1 MSKEIK
7 KIFRQHTAGAV
18 AFCVVLAIVVVAL
31 LAPYVAPRD
40 PYEYD
45 VQRRFEPPSED
56 YLAGTDNMGRCV
68 LSRVIWGAR
77 ISLQVGLVAVLIGAF
92 LGLIMGVVAGYSG
105 STTEAVIMRIVDVG
119 LSFPFILLAIL
130 ITAFFGGGLSNVMIA
145 VGIAR
150 APRMARIAHAATR
163 QVRET
168 EYIEASRA
176 MGANR
181 IRIMSRHILPNIM
194 APVIVR
200 ATLDIAIAILAESS
214 LSFLGMGITPPTPTW
229 GGIIAVGR
237 EHLRRASWIASA
249 PGIAIFITVLS
260 MNILGDG
267 VRDYLDPKVGT

>member
-105 STTEAVIMRIVDVG
+105 STAEAVIMRIVDVG

-130 ITAFFGGGLSNVMIA
+130 ITAFRWWPEQCDDCSGDCPCSQDGTDC
-145 VGIAR
+145 
-150 APRMARIAHAATR
+150 PRRHPAG
-163 QVRET
+163 
-168 EYIEASRA
+168 SRD
-176 MGANR
+176 R
-181 IRIMSRHILPNIM
+181 
-194 APVIVR
+194 V
-200 ATLDIAIAILAESS
+200 
-214 LSFLGMGITPPTPTW
+214 
-229 GGIIAVGR
+229 
-237 EHLRRASWIASA
+237 
-249 PGIAIFITVLS
+249 
-260 MNILGDG
+260 
-267 VRDYLDPKVGT
+267 Y